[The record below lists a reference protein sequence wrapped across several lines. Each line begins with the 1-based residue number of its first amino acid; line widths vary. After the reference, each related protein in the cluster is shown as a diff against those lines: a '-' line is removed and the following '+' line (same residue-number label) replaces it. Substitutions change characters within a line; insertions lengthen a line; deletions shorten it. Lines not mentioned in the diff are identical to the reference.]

1 MKGRQPCIHGNLCRA
16 IYNLTECIYSV
27 RCPYECEFYEP
38 VKKVKN
44 GRRTGMTTNWTPV
57 SEGPP
62 KTNTNVLVTIKDDSG
77 DSINY
82 YTSVGWYYNGIWV
95 VDNTVCYQVIAWME
109 FPKSYKEDK

>member
-1 MKGRQPCIHGNLCRA
+1 
-16 IYNLTECIYSV
+16 
-27 RCPYECEFYEP
+27 
-38 VKKVKN
+38 
-44 GRRTGMTTNWTPV
+44 MTTNWTPV

-109 FPKSYKEDK
+109 FPKSYKEDKSKITARKIKCVLEYLTTMIG